1 MADIQAQLKEHLK
14 SGNDW
19 EKMATPI
26 EGVSVVK
33 VPSTKTRP
41 SLLFL
46 EINPLID
53 GKPIKRKGLF
63 VGNREMLVKFSEA
76 LADDKVYQL
85 IGEIEKVNPDV
96 NGTGTKKKLKM

>member
-14 SGNDW
+14 NGNDW

-96 NGTGTKKKLKM
+96 DGAGTKKKLKM

>member
-1 MADIQAQLKEHLK
+1 
-14 SGNDW
+14 
-19 EKMATPI
+19 
-26 EGVSVVK
+26 
-33 VPSTKTRP
+33 
-41 SLLFL
+41 LLFL